1 MRDQPP
7 APLPADLLE
16 ALRAPAVVP
25 DRDRRV
31 EDIMRAVRASASG
44 SQSARPALAWA
55 WPPSLRRRRG
65 VLSPV
70 TGALVALALLILG
83 GTESLTAVFASHAGL
98 VGRAEILGDT
108 VIARVAVSG
117 DLAMAEPAMAEL
129 ATAAPVRVAPAPA
142 PTPLRDSVVATLY
155 DTLRIVRLALRAPH
169 ATQVALAGAVDAS
182 ASAPRVVARS
192 RTPDGRWEVRAVVP
206 RDVSVHSLAL
216 LVDGERVVPV
226 RTAAWPYSRRSPSTA
241 TTTGDTAL

>member
-1 MRDQPP
+1 MRDRTP

-16 ALRAPAVVP
+16 ALRAPVVVP

-31 EDIMRAVRASASG
+31 EDIMRAVRSSPPG
-44 SQSARPALAWA
+44 PRLARPALAWG
-55 WPPSLRRRRG
+55 WPPSLRRRRRG

-70 TGALVALALLILG
+70 TGALVALALLLLG
-83 GTESLTAVFASHAGL
+83 GTESLTAVFATHAGL

-108 VIARVAVSG
+108 VIARAAEAAVAP
-117 DLAMAEPAMAEL
+117 PAVAPP
-129 ATAAPVRVAPAPA
+129 AAAAPTTAGRA
-142 PTPLRDSVVATLY
+142 PTPLRDTVVATLY

-169 ATQVALAGAVDAS
+169 ATQVALAGAVDATTP
-182 ASAPRVVARS
+182 APRVVARS

-226 RTAAWPYSRRSPSTA
+226 RTAAWPHGRRSPSTA
-241 TTTGDTAL
+241 TGDTAL